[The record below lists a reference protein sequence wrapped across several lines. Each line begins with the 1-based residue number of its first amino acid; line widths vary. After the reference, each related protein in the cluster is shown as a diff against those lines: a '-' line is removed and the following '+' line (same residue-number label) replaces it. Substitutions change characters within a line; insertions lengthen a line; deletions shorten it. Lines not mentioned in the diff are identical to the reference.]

1 MQPAF
6 ILSCAALSF
15 ISLSVAAWGGR
26 MLIADRK
33 LEARLA
39 RLTDAPGG
47 SGKAKLRLPAL
58 LGTEGRDRSK
68 LELQL
73 QLAGYQD
80 ARAVNYFL
88 WLRLT
93 ATAASALLI
102 TFLSRIFWGQWLAR
116 PMLIVIGAGLVF
128 IGARQ
133 ALTLLA
139 SSRARK
145 ITAEFPF
152 LIDLMLMMLE
162 SGVSLDQ
169 CFRSIARDEQIAVPL
184 HGQFIGLLVTD
195 LDRGMR
201 YDLALDRW
209 AARVRVSGAKEL
221 AALFRQAMF
230 QGIELAPALREF
242 AREFTQRRVAR
253 AREAMGGITVRMVVL
268 MILFFMPALF
278 IVLGGPPVVAILDTL
293 RASAQ

>member
-1 MQPAF
+1 MLPPF
-6 ILSCAALSF
+6 LLSCLIMAVIGAGIAVL
-15 ISLSVAAWGGR
+15 GGR
-26 MLIADRK
+26 MLMADRR
-33 LEARLA
+33 LAARLA
-39 RLTDAPGG
+39 PLAPTRGG
-47 SGKAKLRLPAL
+47 GGKASLPLPAL
-58 LGTEGRDRSK
+58 LGAEGRERSD
-68 LELQL
+68 LERQL
-73 QLAGYQD
+73 QLAGYQH
-80 ARAVNYFL
+80 ARAVNIFL
-88 WLRLT
+88 WLRLG
-93 ATAASALLI
+93 ATVAAALLI
-102 TFLSRIFWGQWLAR
+102 LVVSRILWGGWFAR
-116 PMLIVIGAGLVF
+116 PLLIVIGAGLVF
-128 IGARQ
+128 VGTRQ

-139 SSRARK
+139 SARARK

-152 LIDLMLMMLE
+152 LLDLMLMMLE

-169 CFRSIARDEQIAVPL
+169 CFRSIARDEQIAVPH
-184 HGQFIGLLVTD
+184 HGQLIGLLVTD

-201 YDLALDRW
+201 YEVALDRW
-209 AARVRVSGAKEL
+209 AARVAVSGAKEL

>member
-1 MQPAF
+1 M
-6 ILSCAALSF
+6 ALIGIGIALF
-15 ISLSVAAWGGR
+15 GGR
-26 MLIADRK
+26 MLIADQR

-39 RLTDAPGG
+39 RLAPTRQ
-47 SGKAKLRLPAL
+47 AKPALRLPTI
-58 LGTEGRDRSK
+58 LGAEGRNRST
-68 LELQL
+68 LERQL

-80 ARAVNYFL
+80 PRAINHFL
-88 WLRLT
+88 WLRLA
-93 ATAASALLI
+93 ATLLAALLAALLCRI
-102 TFLSRIFWGQWLAR
+102 LWHGWLSR
-116 PMLIVIGAGLVF
+116 PMLIVIAAGLAFV
-128 IGARQ
+128 GARQ
-133 ALTLLA
+133 ALNLLA
-139 SSRARK
+139 SGRARK

-152 LIDLMLMMLE
+152 LLDLMLMMLA

-169 CFRSIARDEQIAVPL
+169 CFRSIARDEQVAVPH
-184 HGQFIGLLVTD
+184 HGQLIALLVTD

-201 YDLALDRW
+201 YELALDRW
-209 AARVRVSGAKEL
+209 ASRVAVSGAKEL
-221 AALFRQAMF
+221 ASLFRQAMF

-293 RASAQ
+293 RASAR

>member
-1 MQPAF
+1 MPSAF
-6 ILSCAALSF
+6 FLSYLIMTVLPLGIAAL
-15 ISLSVAAWGGR
+15 GGR
-26 MLIADRK
+26 MLIADRR

-39 RLTDAPGG
+39 RLAPSSVGQA
-47 SGKAKLRLPAL
+47 KAAIRLPAL
-58 LGTEGRDRSK
+58 LGAEGRDRSS
-68 LELQL
+68 LERQL

-80 ARAVNYFL
+80 ARALNHFL
-88 WLRLT
+88 WFRLG
-93 ATAASALLI
+93 ATVAAALLALM
-102 TFLSRIFWGQWLAR
+102 FCRLVWGEWLSRPLLIIIATGLAF
-116 PMLIVIGAGLVF
+116 V
-128 IGARQ
+128 GARQ
-133 ALTLLA
+133 LLTLLA
-139 SSRARK
+139 SARARK

-152 LIDLMLMMLE
+152 LLDLMLMMLE

-169 CFRSIARDEQIAVPL
+169 CFRSIARDEQVAVPH
-184 HGQFIGLLVTD
+184 HGQLIALLVTD

-201 YDLALDRW
+201 YELALDRW
-209 AARVRVSGAKEL
+209 AARVAVNGAKEL

-242 AREFTQRRVAR
+242 AREFTQRRIAR

>member
-1 MQPAF
+1 MPSAF
-6 ILSCAALSF
+6 ILSCLLMALTSIAIAA
-15 ISLSVAAWGGR
+15 AGGR
-26 MLIADRK
+26 MLLADRR

-39 RLTDAPGG
+39 RMSPSSKVGV
-47 SGKAKLRLPAL
+47 KAFRLPTL
-58 LGTEGRDRSK
+58 LGAEGNDRPN
-68 LELQL
+68 LERKL
-73 QLAGYQD
+73 QLAGFQD
-80 ARAVNYFL
+80 ARALNRFL
-88 WLRLT
+88 WIRLG
-93 ATAASALLI
+93 ATIATALLI
-102 TFLSRIFWGQWLAR
+102 MLLCRLIWGGWLAR
-116 PMLIVIGAGLVF
+116 PLLIIIGSGLVYV
-128 IGARQ
+128 GAHQ
-133 ALTLLA
+133 ALPLLA

-152 LIDLMLMMLE
+152 LLDLMLMMLE

-169 CFRSIARDEQIAVPL
+169 CFRSIARDEQVAVPD
-184 HGQFIGLLVTD
+184 HGRLIALLVAD

-209 AARVRVSGAKEL
+209 AARVAVSGAREL

-230 QGIELAPALREF
+230 QGVELAPALREF

-278 IVLGGPPVVAILDTL
+278 IVLGGPPVVAIFDTL
-293 RASAQ
+293 RGAAQ